1 MIIDGEKYKL
11 PNTNFLQIE
20 NVKKQIVI
28 GHTFNRDMRHFH
40 GWLHWHHI
48 KYLITAAFTIDAAGV
63 IYKHF
68 EPKYQSKYLNDLN
81 LDSKSIVILLE
92 NDGWLVKDISKNRY
106 INWVGDIYKKPNEII
121 EKKWRG
127 YSYWAPYSNEQIE
140 SSEFLV
146 KVLCEEFNITM
157 TSVMHNTKIDSFN
170 GYEGVIYKSNL
181 EKHYTDLSPA
191 WDCTIFKEKIEND

>member
-40 GWLHWHHI
+40 GWLHRHHN
-48 KYLITAAFTIDAAGV
+48 KYLKTAAFTIDAAGV

-181 EKHYTDLSPA
+181 E
-191 WDCTIFKEKIEND
+191 